1 MDSFDFAILD
11 ALQQDA
17 RISNKELAAHIGLAP
32 STCLGRVR
40 QLEQRGII
48 QRYVTEL
55 DPNALGIS
63 LQAMLAIRI
72 RVHSNR
78 LFRAFSEY
86 VLGLPEVRAVYH
98 DCLCTRGDDVV
109 DSSCCRSFQSA
120 DQQWSKPGH
129 RPGIRRCLG
138 TSIRPGAP
146 HQPRRVQLPP
156 QPTLV
161 DAPVPWPG
169 DGCLELEELQAWRTV
184 ELRRAAP

>member
-17 RISNKELAAHIGLAP
+17 RISNKELAARIGLAP

-48 QRYVTEL
+48 RRYVTEL
-55 DPNALGIS
+55 DPDALGIG

-98 DCLCTRGDDVV
+98 VSGNVDLLIHVV
-109 DSSCCRSFQSA
+109 VRNAHHLRDFVLEQISSR
-120 DQQWSKPGH
+120 DEVD
-129 RPGIRRCLG
+129 RCE
-138 TSIRPGAP
+138 TSLIY
-146 HQPRRVQLPP
+146 
-156 QPTLV
+156 
-161 DAPVPWPG
+161 
-169 DGCLELEELQAWRTV
+169 EEA
-184 ELRRAAP
+184 RRAKLPLYAASSHT

>member
-55 DPNALGIS
+55 DPDALGIG

-98 DCLCTRGDDVV
+98 VSGNVDLLIHVV
-109 DSSCCRSFQSA
+109 VRDAHHLRDFVLEQISSR
-120 DQQWSKPGH
+120 DEVD
-129 RPGIRRCLG
+129 RCE
-138 TSIRPGAP
+138 TSLIYEESLRAK
-146 HQPRRVQLPP
+146 LP
-156 QPTLV
+156 LY
-161 DAPVPWPG
+161 
-169 DGCLELEELQAWRTV
+169 
-184 ELRRAAP
+184 AAPRQT